1 MNTVTNEHLD
11 GALNRYVAACKRL
24 ELFDGQHVVVLSHG
38 SKANGIAY
46 RVNLR
51 NAEHGGYCVPVAGD
65 DFLGFTKRD
74 AFEKL
79 ADRAGVLEDVARATG
94 K

>member
-1 MNTVTNEHLD
+1 MHTITNEHLD
-11 GALNRYVAACKRL
+11 GALNRYAAACERL
-24 ELFDGQHVVVLSHG
+24 GLTDGRTIVLSHG

-51 NAEHGGYCVPVAGD
+51 ATEGSGHHNPPAGD

-79 ADRAGVLEDVARATG
+79 ADRARVLEDVARATG